1 MANTFKIY
9 EDLQDSFSEQ
19 QAKTL
24 TKVISK
30 VIIEESNIVT
40 KVEFNDLKEIVAG
53 LAVTVKELAEA
64 QRRTEAKV
72 EELAEAQRRTEAKV
86 EELAEAQR
94 RTEAKVEELAEAQ
107 RRTEAKVEELA
118 EAQRRTEAKVEEL
131 AEAQR
136 RTEAKVEELAE
147 AQKKTEETVR
157 RLVVD
162 MSDVKKQ
169 LGGLSM
175 AVGYGIE
182 DKYIPVM
189 ESFALNRYG
198 ADIDIVERKHIIYPD
213 GKYDE
218 INLYLEGRIKNKKV
232 YIIGESKAQPGKK
245 DLDRFNLMLGR
256 LRDYFKVKDDAVK
269 GFMIGYIYA
278 PEVEHYAQSKYPNI
292 DLFKT
297 YQIER
302 IADSSRKK
310 S

>member
-1 MANTFKIY
+1 MPNTFKIY

-24 TKVISK
+24 TKVISQ
-30 VIIEESNIVT
+30 VIIDESNIVT

-64 QRRTEAKV
+64 QKRTEA
-72 EELAEAQRRTEAKV
+72 R
-86 EELAEAQR
+86 
-94 RTEAKVEELAEAQ
+94 
-107 RRTEAKVEELA
+107 
-118 EAQRRTEAKVEEL
+118 
-131 AEAQR
+131 
-136 RTEAKVEELAE
+136 VEELAE

-162 MSDVKKQ
+162 VSDVKKQ

-182 DKYIPVM
+182 DKYIPIM
-189 ESFALNRYG
+189 ENFALNRYG

-218 INLYLEGRIKNKKV
+218 INLYLEGNIKGKKI

-256 LRDYFKVKDDAVK
+256 LKDYFKVKDDGIK
-269 GFMIGYIYA
+269 GFMIGYIFA
-278 PEVEHYAQSKYPNI
+278 PEVENYARFKYPHI

-302 IADSSRKK
+302 IGNSGKTKNLS
-310 S
+310 

>member
-1 MANTFKIY
+1 MPNTFKIY

-30 VIIEESNIVT
+30 VIIDESNIVT
-40 KVEFNDLKEIVAG
+40 KVEFNELKEIVG
-53 LAVTVKELAEA
+53 NLAITVKELAEA
-64 QRRTEAKV
+64 QKRTEARV
-72 EELAEAQRRTEAKV
+72 EELAEAQKRTEAIVK
-86 EELAEAQR
+86 
-94 RTEAKVEELAEAQ
+94 
-107 RRTEAKVEELA
+107 
-118 EAQRRTEAKVEEL
+118 
-131 AEAQR
+131 
-136 RTEAKVEELAE
+136 ELAE

-182 DKYIPVM
+182 DKYIPMM

-198 ADIDIVERKHIIYPD
+198 ADIDVVERKHIKYQD
-213 GKYDE
+213 GKHDE
-218 INLYLEGRIKNKKV
+218 INLYLEGGIKGKKI

-256 LRDYFKVKDDAVK
+256 LKDYFKIKDDGIK
-269 GFMIGYIYA
+269 GFIIGYSFS
-278 PEVEHYAQSKYPNI
+278 PEVEDYAHSKYPRI

-302 IADSSRKK
+302 IANPGRKK

>member
-1 MANTFKIY
+1 MPNTFKIY

-24 TKVISK
+24 TKVISQ
-30 VIIEESNIVT
+30 VIIDESNIVT

-53 LAVTVKELAEA
+53 LAITVKELVEA
-64 QRRTEAKV
+64 QKRTEARV
-72 EELAEAQRRTEAKV
+72 EELV
-86 EELAEAQR
+86 
-94 RTEAKVEELAEAQ
+94 
-107 RRTEAKVEELA
+107 
-118 EAQRRTEAKVEEL
+118 
-131 AEAQR
+131 
-136 RTEAKVEELAE
+136 E

-175 AVGYGIE
+175 AIGYGIE
-182 DKYIPVM
+182 DKYIPIM
-189 ESFALNRYG
+189 EDFALNRYD

-218 INLYLEGRIKNKKV
+218 INLYLEGNIKGKKI

-256 LRDYFKVKDDAVK
+256 LKDYFKVKDDGIK
-269 GFMIGYIYA
+269 GFMIGYIFA
-278 PEVEHYAQSKYPNI
+278 PEVENYARFKYPHI

-302 IADSSRKK
+302 IGNSGKTKNLS
-310 S
+310 

>member
-1 MANTFKIY
+1 MPNTFKIY

-24 TKVISK
+24 TKVISQ
-30 VIIEESNIVT
+30 VIIDESNIVT

-64 QRRTEAKV
+64 QKR
-72 EELAEAQRRTEAKV
+72 
-86 EELAEAQR
+86 
-94 RTEAKVEELAEAQ
+94 
-107 RRTEAKVEELA
+107 
-118 EAQRRTEAKVEEL
+118 
-131 AEAQR
+131 
-136 RTEAKVEELAE
+136 
-147 AQKKTEETVR
+147 TEETVR
-157 RLVVD
+157 LLVVD

-182 DKYIPVM
+182 DKYIPIM
-189 ESFALNRYG
+189 ENFALNRYG

-218 INLYLEGRIKNKKV
+218 INLYLEGNIKGKKI

-256 LRDYFKVKDDAVK
+256 LKDYFKVKDDGIK
-269 GFMIGYIYA
+269 GFMIGYIFA
-278 PEVEHYAQSKYPNI
+278 PEVENYARFKYPHI

-302 IADSSRKK
+302 IGNSGKTKNLS
-310 S
+310 

>member
-1 MANTFKIY
+1 MPNTFKIY
-9 EDLQDSFSEQ
+9 EDLQDSFNEQ

-30 VIIEESNIVT
+30 VIIDESNIVT
-40 KVEFNDLKEIVAG
+40 KVEFNELKEIVG
-53 LAVTVKELAEA
+53 NLAIAVK
-64 QRRTEAKV
+64 
-72 EELAEAQRRTEAKV
+72 
-86 EELAEAQR
+86 
-94 RTEAKVEELAEAQ
+94 
-107 RRTEAKVEELA
+107 
-118 EAQRRTEAKVEEL
+118 
-131 AEAQR
+131 
-136 RTEAKVEELAE
+136 ELAE

-182 DKYIPVM
+182 DKYIPMM

-198 ADIDIVERKHIIYPD
+198 ADIDVVERKHIKYPG
-213 GKYDE
+213 GKHDE
-218 INLYLEGRIKNKKV
+218 INLYLEGGIKGKKI

-245 DLDRFNLMLGR
+245 DLDRFNLMIGR
-256 LRDYFKVKDDAVK
+256 LKDYFKIKDDGIK
-269 GFMIGYIYA
+269 GFIIGYSFS
-278 PEVEHYAQSKYPNI
+278 PEVEDYAHSKYPHI

-302 IADSSRKK
+302 IASPGR
-310 S
+310 

>member
-30 VIIEESNIVT
+30 VIIDESNIVT

-64 QRRTEAKV
+64 QKRTEARV
-72 EELAEAQRRTEAKV
+72 EELAEAQKRTEARV
-86 EELAEAQR
+86 EELAEAQK
-94 RTEAKVEELAEAQ
+94 RTEARVEELAEAQ
-107 RRTEAKVEELA
+107 KRTEVRVK
-118 EAQRRTEAKVEEL
+118 
-131 AEAQR
+131 
-136 RTEAKVEELAE
+136 ELAE

-198 ADIDIVERKHIIYPD
+198 ADIDVVERKHIIYPD

-256 LRDYFKVKDDAVK
+256 LRNYFKVKDDAIK

-278 PEVEHYAQSKYPNI
+278 PEVEDYARSKYPNI

-302 IADSSRKK
+302 IAGSSRK
-310 S
+310 

>member
-53 LAVTVKELAEA
+53 LAVTVK
-64 QRRTEAKV
+64 
-72 EELAEAQRRTEAKV
+72 
-86 EELAEAQR
+86 
-94 RTEAKVEELAEAQ
+94 
-107 RRTEAKVEELA
+107 
-118 EAQRRTEAKVEEL
+118 EL

>member
-1 MANTFKIY
+1 MPNTFKIY

-30 VIIEESNIVT
+30 VIIDESNIVT

-64 QRRTEAKV
+64 QKRTEA
-72 EELAEAQRRTEAKV
+72 R
-86 EELAEAQR
+86 
-94 RTEAKVEELAEAQ
+94 
-107 RRTEAKVEELA
+107 
-118 EAQRRTEAKVEEL
+118 
-131 AEAQR
+131 
-136 RTEAKVEELAE
+136 VEELAE

-182 DKYIPVM
+182 DKYIPIM

-198 ADIDIVERKHIIYPD
+198 ADIDVVERKHIIYPD

-218 INLYLEGRIKNKKV
+218 INLYLEGSIKNKKV

-256 LRDYFKVKDDAVK
+256 LKNYFKVKDDGIK

-278 PEVEHYAQSKYPNI
+278 PEVEDYAHSKYPHI

-302 IADSSRKK
+302 IAGSSRKK

>member
-1 MANTFKIY
+1 MPNTFKIY

-24 TKVISK
+24 TKVISQ
-30 VIIEESNIVT
+30 VIIDESNIVT

-64 QRRTEAKV
+64 QKRTE
-72 EELAEAQRRTEAKV
+72 ERLDRLTE
-86 EELAEAQR
+86 R
-94 RTEAKVEELAEAQ
+94 
-107 RRTEAKVEELA
+107 
-118 EAQRRTEAKVEEL
+118 
-131 AEAQR
+131 
-136 RTEAKVEELAE
+136 VEELAE

-162 MSDVKKQ
+162 VSDVKKQ

-182 DKYIPVM
+182 DKYIPIM
-189 ESFALNRYG
+189 ENFALNRYG

-218 INLYLEGRIKNKKV
+218 INLYLEGNIKGKKI

-256 LRDYFKVKDDAVK
+256 LKDYFKVKDDGIK
-269 GFMIGYIYA
+269 GFMIGYIFA
-278 PEVEHYAQSKYPNI
+278 PEVENYARFKYPHI

-302 IADSSRKK
+302 IGNSGKTKNLS
-310 S
+310 